1 MAHRIILIVSF
12 LSLALLLHAQGTD
25 SHVRGFVSD
34 RQTGETIP
42 GVSVLYGKSQGT
54 IADDKGFYTFTT
66 VSGNQAITF
75 RMLGYKT
82 LTRNISLKPGETLI
96 VNVLLEQ
103 DVIQMDQV
111 VVTASRIEQ
120 RMAELTVSM
129 SIIKPG
135 SIASQHISSPM
146 ELIDK
151 APGLEVLDGQASM
164 RGGSGFSYGVG
175 SRVLM
180 LVDGLPIIAPDAGN
194 IRWQF
199 LPLDNI
205 SQIEIIKGASSVVY
219 GSSALNGVIN
229 FRTADATVDP
239 ITKAYVEAGIYDKP
253 RNRDWIWWNSPT
265 IFTNVGFNHLQ
276 KFGST
281 DFGIG
286 GTILL
291 NPGYRLRNEDNGGR
305 IHLKVK
311 HFNKKIDGLIYGVAV
326 HNGQVR
332 KTDFVLWE
340 NATTGALIHDT
351 STAIALKGSFL
362 AIDPFVSYKK
372 PGVFSHDLRARYQR
386 SVNLFPESAQNDSEA
401 NNFYAE
407 YQFWY
412 FFSKWLHIN
421 TGISQN
427 SSKVLSNFYGDHQSI
442 NLAAFMQAEVSPS
455 ERLKL
460 VAGMR
465 VEHNS
470 LDNEPDKL
478 VPLFRAGL
486 NYKLAD
492 YTFLRASYGQ
502 GYRFPSIAE
511 HFASTTL
518 GAVQVYPNPNIL
530 AESGWNAEVGIRQG
544 LKTAYF
550 SGQADLAL
558 FYLQNKDMIEFLFG
572 IYTNPITGS
581 TGFGF
586 RAGNVEASRVYGLE
600 LEYMLTNQLGEF
612 RNTLTGS
619 YVYMFPVEYNPGT
632 GENTDDMLKYRRHHA
647 AKVLFS
653 SSYRKFEAG
662 FGLIARSKMLRIDD
676 VFLDPLTRERILPG
690 FYDYWQTANTGHFI
704 VDLQA
709 GYQLSEQLKLSL
721 AIKNLTNVEYIG
733 RPGDIQPQRTF
744 SLRLSGSF

>member
-1 MAHRIILIVSF
+1 MHRIILVLFFYFPVLI
-12 LSLALLLHAQGTD
+12 LQAQRAD
-25 SHVRGFVSD
+25 SQVRGVVLD

-42 GVSVLYGKSQGT
+42 GVSILFGKSQGT
-54 IADDKGFYTFTT
+54 ITDDKGSFTFTT
-66 VSGNQAITF
+66 ASGNQSIFF

-82 LTRNISLKPGETLI
+82 LTRNISLKPGETTELTI
-96 VNVLLEQ
+96 SLEQ

-120 RMAELTVSM
+120 RIAELTVSM
-129 SIIKPG
+129 SIIKPE
-135 SIASQHISSPM
+135 SVARQHISSPM

-151 APGLEVLDGQASM
+151 SPGLEVLDGQASM

-180 LVDGLPIIAPDAGN
+180 LLDGLPIIAPDAGN

-199 LPLDNI
+199 LPLENI

-229 FRTADATVDP
+229 FRTADATVEP
-239 ITKAYVEAGIYDKP
+239 ITGAFVEAGIYSKP
-253 RNRDWIWWNSPT
+253 RNKEWVWWDSPT

-276 KFGST
+276 KIGST
-281 DFGIG
+281 DFGLG
-286 GTILL
+286 GSIML

-305 IHLKVK
+305 LHLKIK
-311 HFNKKIDGLIYGVAV
+311 HFDKKIEGLIYGITV

-340 NATTGALIHDT
+340 NAETGALIHDT

-362 AIDPFVSYKK
+362 AIDPFISYKK
-372 PGVFSHDLRARYQR
+372 PGIFSHDIRARYQR
-386 SVNLFPESAQNDSEA
+386 TVNLFPESAQNDSEA
-401 NNFYAE
+401 NNFYME

-412 FFSKWLHIN
+412 QLAKWLHIN

-427 SSKVLSNFYGDHQSI
+427 SSKVLSNFYGDHQSL
-442 NLAAFMQAEVSPS
+442 NLAAFMQAEVSPA

-465 VEHNS
+465 VEHNK
-470 LDNEPDKL
+470 LDKEPDKL

-492 YTFLRASYGQ
+492 FTFLRASFGQ

-530 AESGWNAEVGIRQG
+530 AESGWNAELGIRQG

-572 IYTNPITGS
+572 IYNNPITGS

-600 LEYMLTNQLGEF
+600 LEYMVSNQLGNF

-619 YVYMFPVEYNPGT
+619 YVYMYPVEFDPFT
-632 GENTDDMLKYRRHHA
+632 GENTDDMLKYRRHHTV
-647 AKVLFS
+647 KMLLS
-653 SSYRKFEAG
+653 SSYKKWDI
-662 FGLIARSKMLRIDD
+662 GLGLVARSKMLRIDQ

-690 FYDYWQTANTGHFI
+690 FYEYWQSANTGHLI
-704 VDLQA
+704 IDLQA
-709 GYQLSEQLKLSL
+709 GYQISGQLRLSL

-733 RPGDIQPQRTF
+733 RPGDIQPQRNI
-744 SLRLSGSF
+744 SLRLSAGF